1 MRHFTPENILLI
13 GSAMLLGSIILSRA
27 GSRFGIPSLL
37 LFLCVGMFMGSDGIG
52 YHFESADVTQFI
64 GMMALSVI
72 LFSGGMDTKIS
83 QIRPV
88 AVQGIVLAT
97 VGVALTAL
105 FTGGFIYSVCGL
117 FGYNMGFAESML
129 LAAVMSST
137 DSASVFALLRSKGL
151 NLKENL
157 RPTLEL
163 ESGSNDPMAYVLTII
178 LINFIKA
185 DADLL
190 SAFETFVLQLI
201 VGAAAGFLLGKL
213 TLKFVNKIRLD
224 NPSIYSV
231 LLVGCVFLIYSL
243 TDRLWG
249 NGYLAVYIA
258 GLVVGASP
266 MTRKRETARFFD
278 GFAWLWQIVIFLTLG
293 LLVNP
298 KELFDVA
305 GLGLSVAVFMMLIGR
320 PLSVFAS
327 LAPFRNFSL
336 KARLY
341 ISWVGLRG
349 AVPIIFATY
358 PLTEGVPFAKEMFN
372 VVFFI
377 TILSLIF
384 QGMTVGSSAKFLKVS
399 NDEPDGESNFGVEL
413 PEDIRAA
420 FSEIYADDNLLKN
433 GETLAQLKLP
443 KHTLVM
449 LIRRKDSYFIP
460 RGDSQIKPGDKLL
473 VLSEDDSALDDVC
486 NRLGISRLS
495 LGKNS

>member
-13 GSAMLLGSIILSRA
+13 GSAMLLTSIVLSKA

-37 LFLCVGMFMGSDGIG
+37 LFLCVGMFMGSDGVG
-52 YHFESADVTQFI
+52 YHFESAGATQFI

-83 QIRPV
+83 EIRPV
-88 AVQGIVLAT
+88 AAQGIVLAT
-97 VGVALTAL
+97 VGVALTAF
-105 FTGGFIYSVCGL
+105 FTGGFIYAACGF
-117 FGYNMGFAESML
+117 FGYDMSFAQSML

-151 NLKENL
+151 NLRENL

-163 ESGSNDPMAYVLTII
+163 ESGSNDPMAYVLTVI
-178 LINFIKA
+178 LISFIKQ
-185 DADLL
+185 DADFL
-190 SAFETFVLQLI
+190 SALETFFLQLC

-213 TLKFVNKIRLD
+213 TVKFANKIRLD
-224 NPSIYSV
+224 SPSIYSV

-266 MTRKRETARFFD
+266 MPRKRETVRFFD

-298 KELFDVA
+298 KELLDVA
-305 GLGLSVAVFMMLIGR
+305 GLGLSVAVFMIVLGR
-320 PLSVFAS
+320 PLSVFIS
-327 LAPFRNFSL
+327 LAPFRNFSA

-358 PLTEGVPFAKEMFN
+358 PLTAEVPFAKTMFN

-377 TILSLIF
+377 TIVSLLF
-384 QGMTVGSSAKFLKVS
+384 QGMTVASSAKFLKVS
-399 NDEPDGESNFGVEL
+399 NPNKNAPSDFGVEI
-413 PEDIRAA
+413 PDEIKAA
-420 FSEIYADDNLLKN
+420 LSEIEADENLLKN
-433 GETLAQLKLP
+433 GDTLARLNLP
-443 KHTLVM
+443 QQTLVM
-449 LIRRKDSYFIP
+449 LIRRNNSYFIP
-460 RGDSQIKPGDKLL
+460 RGDTPIKTGDKLL

-486 NRLGISRLS
+486 SKLGISRLS